1 MQRAASISKGAVVHG
16 QFGETHH
23 QSLEPVETPFP
34 FGGRFIKIQQATI
47 SFLMVTSWVG
57 LIFYR
62 LCCCWVFFSCAEAA
76 AADSMSVILDI
87 Y

>member
-1 MQRAASISKGAVVHG
+1 MQRAASISKGAAVHG

-23 QSLEPVETPFP
+23 KSVEPVETPFP

-47 SFLMVTSWVG
+47 SFLMVTSGVG

-62 LCCCWVFFSCAEAA
+62 LCCWVFFSCAGAA
-76 AADSMSVILDI
+76 AADSVSVILDI